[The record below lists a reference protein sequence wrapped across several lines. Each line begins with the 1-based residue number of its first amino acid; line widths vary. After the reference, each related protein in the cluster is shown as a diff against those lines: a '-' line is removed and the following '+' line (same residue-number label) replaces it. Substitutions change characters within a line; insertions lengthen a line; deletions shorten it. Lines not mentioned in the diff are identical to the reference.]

1 MKIFLLSFFTF
12 VNAFAVKAQVHWSH
26 GVIVLKDATVVVG
39 EMQFQSDVV
48 VFRESTTTRIYPAHQ
63 VASFR
68 YYDASSNINRH
79 YLSLADPRFVFPVL
93 RFFEVVTW
101 GEIAVV
107 RRDLHPLLTGTKDDT
122 EYAYFSLKENELVPL
137 KKFKARTYE
146 AMLQRYP
153 MLLRTYVA
161 TERLSMNRLCDVIR
175 IIKFYNQQV
184 YVPASMAAL

>member
-93 RFFEVVTW
+93 RFF
-101 GEIAVV
+101 
-107 RRDLHPLLTGTKDDT
+107 
-122 EYAYFSLKENELVPL
+122 
-137 KKFKARTYE
+137 
-146 AMLQRYP
+146 
-153 MLLRTYVA
+153 
-161 TERLSMNRLCDVIR
+161 
-175 IIKFYNQQV
+175 
-184 YVPASMAAL
+184 